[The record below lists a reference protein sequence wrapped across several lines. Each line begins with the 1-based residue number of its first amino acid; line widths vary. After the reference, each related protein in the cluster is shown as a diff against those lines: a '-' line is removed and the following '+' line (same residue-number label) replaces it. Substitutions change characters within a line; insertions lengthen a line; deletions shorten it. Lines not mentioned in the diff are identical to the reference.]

1 MAQAQGTSHSN
12 PSANEHAANGHD
24 PRLYQIASLGALLTY
39 GLFWLHF
46 DISPWQ
52 IVVTIGTALFMQYLG
67 TRLAKLPCFD
77 PKSAFISSLSLCLL
91 LRTDHLAIAALASLI
106 AIGSKFVFRWNDKHL
121 FNPTNLA
128 LAVMIATGLGWISPG
143 QWGQVAWFGFLI
155 ACLGSLVVTRAARAD
170 VTLSFLTFYVGL
182 LIARA
187 LRLSDPLTI
196 PWHQLES
203 GALLI
208 FTFFMISDPK
218 TTPDSRTG
226 RMVYA
231 LCVALAAHYVQFGLF
246 QPNGPLWG
254 LIICTPLV
262 PLLDHLLPDL
272 RYVWATPSRSSAAVS
287 ASPRI
292 TGQPPAVTHHRP
304 VPVPIVS
311 PTKEVLMRQ
320 TIVSSLLFTL
330 GLLAWSGEASAFC
343 GFYVGKADTKLFNKA
358 SEVAIARH
366 DNKTVI
372 TMANDFKGD
381 VKEFALVV
389 PVPTILEKEQIH
401 VGDPAMLK
409 HLADYSAPRLVEY
422 FDENPCLR
430 YELMERRSMDAMKSM
445 APAAA
450 SAPQR
455 DTALGVTVEAQYTVG
470 EYDILILSAKESHG
484 LETWLLENGYRIPNG
499 ASAVLHSYLKQDM
512 KFFVARVN
520 LGEQTKLGLTHLRPL
535 QIAFESPKFM
545 LPIRL
550 GTVNADGAQEL
561 FIYFLTKQGR
571 VETTNYR
578 TVRLPEAQE
587 IPLYVKDKFG
597 DFYRDLFTQ
606 QVKRE
611 SERGVFMEYAWDMNW
626 CDPCAANPL
635 SAEEL
640 RGLGVFWQDN
650 NGRMSKSIPMAQ
662 NVFLT
667 RLHVRYDAAHFPEDL
682 MFQETS
688 DRGNFQARYI
698 LRHPWTGTDECAAAT
713 AYRQQLRER
722 YEREAQTLASLTGWN
737 IGDIRK
743 AMNIASLTPGEGK
756 KWYQRLWA
764 N

>member
-1 MAQAQGTSHSN
+1 MEQIHDIAQPKS
-12 PSANEHAANGHD
+12 SANWQD
-24 PRLYQIASLGALLTY
+24 PRLYQIASLASLLFY
-39 GLFWLHF
+39 GLFWLRF
-46 DISPWQ
+46 DVTAWQ
-52 IVVTIGTALFMQYLG
+52 IAATIGT
-67 TRLAKLPCFD
+67 RVAKLPFFD
-77 PKSAFISSLSLCLL
+77 PKSALISSLSLCVL
-91 LRTDHLAIAALASLI
+91 LRTDHLAFAALASVV
-106 AIGSKFVFRWNDKHL
+106 AIGSKFALRWRDKHL

-128 LAVMIATGLGWISPG
+128 LAVMLATGLGWISPG
-143 QWGQVAWFGFLI
+143 QWGQVAWFGFFI

-170 VTLSFLTFYVGL
+170 VTLAFLSFYVSL
-182 LIARA
+182 LFARA
-187 LRLSDPLTI
+187 LWLGDPATI
-196 PWHQLES
+196 PFHQIES

-208 FTFFMISDPK
+208 FAFFMISDPK
-218 TTPDSRTG
+218 TTPDSRAG
-226 RMVYA
+226 RIIYA
-231 LCVALAAHYVQFGLF
+231 LCVTLAALYVRLGLF
-246 QPNGPLWG
+246 RPNGPLWG
-254 LIICTPLV
+254 LIACAPLV
-262 PLLDHLLPDL
+262 PLIDHLFPAV
-272 RYVWATPSRSSAAVS
+272 RYVWANSTTDRAV
-287 ASPRI
+287 I
-292 TGQPPAVTHHRP
+292 HHQS
-304 VPVPIVS
+304 VPVPLVS
-311 PTKEVLMRQ
+311 PTKEVLMRRA
-320 TIVSSLLFTL
+320 IVPPLLLTL

-343 GFYVGKADTKLFNKA
+343 GFYVGKVDTKLFNKA

-366 DNKTVI
+366 ENKTVI

-401 VGDPAMLK
+401 VGNPAVLK

-445 APAAA
+445 APA
-450 SAPQR
+450 SAPARER
-455 DTALGVTVEAQYTVG
+455 DKALGVTVEARYTVG
-470 EYDILILSAKESHG
+470 EYDILILSAKESNG
-484 LETWLLENGYRIPNG
+484 LESWLSENGYRIPNG
-499 ASAVLHSYLKQDM
+499 ASAVLHSYLKQGM
-512 KFFVARVN
+512 KFFVAKVN

-561 FIYFLTKQGR
+561 FIYFLTRQGR

-578 TVRLPEAQE
+578 TVRLPEAQD

-611 SERGVFMEYAWDMNW
+611 SERGLFMEYAWDMNW

-635 SAEEL
+635 SADEL
-640 RGLGVFWQDN
+640 RSLGVFWQDGP
-650 NGRMSKSIPMAQ
+650 GRTGKSMPMAQ

-688 DRGNFQARYI
+688 DRNKFQARYI

-737 IGDIRK
+737 IGEIRK
-743 AMNIASLTPGEGK
+743 AMNIASVPAGEEK
-756 KWYQRLWA
+756 KWYQRLWT